1 MALTSVFT
9 NLNAKKTQELYT
21 TGNASDAKKGQ
32 AVKGHLET
40 VVKIRW
46 YMQIKLSLI
55 RHGFA
60 ILQVCML
67 NWTIE
72 IHFKCNKH

>member
-1 MALTSVFT
+1 MQE
-9 NLNAKKTQELYT
+9 NLNEKLYT

-32 AVKGHLET
+32 AVKRHLET

-55 RHGFA
+55 RHDFA
-60 ILQVCML
+60 ILQVYML
-67 NWTIE
+67 N
-72 IHFKCNKH
+72 

>member
-1 MALTSVFT
+1 MQE
-9 NLNAKKTQELYT
+9 NLNEILYT

-32 AVKGHLET
+32 AVKRHLET

-60 ILQVCML
+60 ILQVYML
-67 NWTIE
+67 N
-72 IHFKCNKH
+72 